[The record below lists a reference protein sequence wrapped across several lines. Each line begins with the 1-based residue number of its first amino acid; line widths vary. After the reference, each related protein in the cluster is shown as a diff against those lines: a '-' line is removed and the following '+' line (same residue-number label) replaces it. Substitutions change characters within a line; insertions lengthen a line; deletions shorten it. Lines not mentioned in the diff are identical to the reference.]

1 MEVPMRSCS
10 IGLLA
15 VLVVSLLAPA
25 AHAER
30 SFQIIPQVGMT
41 MANLASEPEEL
52 ENSAKVGYMIGG
64 SLRFGARPFIQP
76 GIYYQRTTI
85 NATGFDDLTSQTF
98 EDDLGVSSVWIPVQV
113 GINIIN
119 GDALD
124 LHVNGGPTATI
135 VTSVADN
142 DFGLE
147 KDDYESVTWGAVVG
161 AGVDFTLISI
171 DASYEFGLSKV
182 LKDDPD
188 DTKYN
193 VFRLAAG
200 LRF

>member
-1 MEVPMRSCS
+1 MRWCLR
-10 IGLLA
+10 GLAA
-15 VLVVSLLAPA
+15 VVLLTLLAPA
-25 AHAER
+25 VRAER
-30 SFQIIPQVGMT
+30 SFQIIPQVGLT
-41 MANLASEPEEL
+41 MANLASEPDEL

-64 SLRFGARPFIQP
+64 SLRFGARPFLQP

-85 NATGFDDLTSQTF
+85 NATGYDDLTSQTF
-98 EDDLGVSSVWIPVQV
+98 EDDLGVSSLWIPLQV
-113 GINIIN
+113 GINVIN

-135 VTSVADN
+135 VTSVSDN
-142 DFGLE
+142 EFGLV

-161 AGVDFTLISI
+161 AGVDFTLISL

>member
-1 MEVPMRSCS
+1 MRWCLR
-10 IGLLA
+10 GLAA
-15 VLVVSLLAPA
+15 VVLLTLVAPA
-25 AHAER
+25 VRAER
-30 SFQIIPQVGMT
+30 SFQIIPQVGLT
-41 MANLASEPEEL
+41 MANLASEPDEL

-64 SLRFGARPFIQP
+64 SLRFGARPFLQP

-85 NATGFDDLTSQTF
+85 NATGYDDLTSQTF
-98 EDDLGVSSVWIPVQV
+98 EDDLGVSSLWIPLQV
-113 GINIIN
+113 GINVIN

-135 VTSVADN
+135 VTSVSDN
-142 DFGLE
+142 EFGLV

-161 AGVDFTLISI
+161 AGVDFTLISL

>member
-1 MEVPMRSCS
+1 MRWCLR
-10 IGLLA
+10 GLAA
-15 VLVVSLLAPA
+15 VVLLTLLAPA
-25 AHAER
+25 VRAER
-30 SFQIIPQVGMT
+30 SFQIIPQVGLT
-41 MANLASEPEEL
+41 MANLASEPDEL

-64 SLRFGARPFIQP
+64 SLRFGARPFLQP

-85 NATGFDDLTSQTF
+85 NVTGYDDLTSQTF
-98 EDDLGVSSVWIPVQV
+98 EDDLGVSSLWIPLQV
-113 GINIIN
+113 GINVIN

-135 VTSVADN
+135 VTSVSDN
-142 DFGLE
+142 EFGLV

-161 AGVDFTLISI
+161 AGVDFTLISL

>member
-1 MEVPMRSCS
+1 MRWCLR
-10 IGLLA
+10 GLAA
-15 VLVVSLLAPA
+15 VVLLTLLAPA
-25 AHAER
+25 VRAER
-30 SFQIIPQVGMT
+30 SFQIIPQVGLT
-41 MANLASEPEEL
+41 MANLASEPDEL

-64 SLRFGARPFIQP
+64 SLRFGARPFLQP

-85 NATGFDDLTSQTF
+85 NATGYDDLTSQTF
-98 EDDLGVSSVWIPVQV
+98 EDDLGVSSLWIPLQV
-113 GINIIN
+113 GINVIN

-135 VTSVADN
+135 VTSVSDN
-142 DFGLE
+142 EFGLV
-147 KDDYESVTWGAVVG
+147 KDDYESVTWGAVLGV
-161 AGVDFTLISI
+161 GVDFTLISL
-171 DASYEFGLSKV
+171 DVSYEFGLSKV
-182 LKDDPD
+182 LKAEDE

>member
-1 MEVPMRSCS
+1 MRWCLR
-10 IGLLA
+10 GLAA
-15 VLVVSLLAPA
+15 VVLLTLLAPA
-25 AHAER
+25 VRAER
-30 SFQIIPQVGMT
+30 SFQILPQVGLT
-41 MANLASEPEEL
+41 MANLASEPDEL

-64 SLRFGARPFIQP
+64 SLRFGARPFLQP

-85 NATGFDDLTSQTF
+85 NATGYDDLTSQTF
-98 EDDLGVSSVWIPVQV
+98 EDDLGVSSLWIPLQV
-113 GINIIN
+113 GINVIN

-135 VTSVADN
+135 VTSVSDN
-142 DFGLE
+142 EFGLV

-161 AGVDFTLISI
+161 VGVDFTLISL

>member
-1 MEVPMRSCS
+1 MRWCLR
-10 IGLLA
+10 GLAA
-15 VLVVSLLAPA
+15 VVLLTLLAPA
-25 AHAER
+25 VRAER
-30 SFQIIPQVGMT
+30 SFQIIPQVGLT
-41 MANLASEPEEL
+41 MANLASEPDEL

-64 SLRFGARPFIQP
+64 SLRFGARPFLQP

-85 NATGFDDLTSQTF
+85 NATGYDDLTSQTF
-98 EDDLGVSSVWIPVQV
+98 EDDLGVSSLWIPLQV
-113 GINIIN
+113 GINVIN

-135 VTSVADN
+135 VTSVSDN
-142 DFGLE
+142 EFGLV

-161 AGVDFTLISI
+161 AGVDFTLISL

-188 DTKYN
+188 DVKYN
-193 VFRLAAG
+193 VFRFAAG

>member
-1 MEVPMRSCS
+1 MRWCLR
-10 IGLLA
+10 GLAA
-15 VLVVSLLAPA
+15 VVLLTLLAPA
-25 AHAER
+25 VRAER
-30 SFQIIPQVGMT
+30 SFQIIPQVGLT

-52 ENSAKVGYMIGG
+52 ENSAKVGYFLGG
-64 SLRFGARPFIQP
+64 SLRFGARPFLQP

-85 NATGFDDLTSQTF
+85 NATGYDDLTSQTF
-98 EDDLGVSSVWIPVQV
+98 EDDLGVSSLWIPLQV
-113 GINIIN
+113 GINVIN

-135 VTSVADN
+135 VTSVSDN
-142 DFGLE
+142 EFGLV

-161 AGVDFTLISI
+161 AGVDFTLISL

>member
-1 MEVPMRSCS
+1 MRWCLR
-10 IGLLA
+10 GLAA
-15 VLVVSLLAPA
+15 VVLLTLLAPA
-25 AHAER
+25 VRAER
-30 SFQIIPQVGMT
+30 SFQIIPQVGLT

-52 ENSAKVGYMIGG
+52 ENSAKVGYFLGG

-76 GIYYQRTTI
+76 GIYYQRTSI
-85 NATGFDDLTSQTF
+85 EATGYDEIDDTTF
-98 EDDLGVSSVWIPVQV
+98 EDDLGVSSLWIPLQV
-113 GINIIN
+113 GINVIN

-135 VTSVADN
+135 VTSVSDN
-142 DFGLE
+142 EFGLV

-161 AGVDFTLISI
+161 AGVDFTLISL

>member
-1 MEVPMRSCS
+1 MRWCLR
-10 IGLLA
+10 GLAA
-15 VLVVSLLAPA
+15 VVLLTLLAPA
-25 AHAER
+25 VRAER
-30 SFQIIPQVGMT
+30 SFQIIPQVGLT
-41 MANLASEPEEL
+41 MANLASEPDEL

-64 SLRFGARPFIQP
+64 SLRFGARPFLQP

-85 NATGFDDLTSQTF
+85 NATGYDDLTSQTF
-98 EDDLGVSSVWIPVQV
+98 EDDLGVSSLWIPLQV
-113 GINIIN
+113 GINVIN

-135 VTSVADN
+135 VTSVSDN
-142 DFGLE
+142 EFGLV

-161 AGVDFTLISI
+161 VGVDFTLISL